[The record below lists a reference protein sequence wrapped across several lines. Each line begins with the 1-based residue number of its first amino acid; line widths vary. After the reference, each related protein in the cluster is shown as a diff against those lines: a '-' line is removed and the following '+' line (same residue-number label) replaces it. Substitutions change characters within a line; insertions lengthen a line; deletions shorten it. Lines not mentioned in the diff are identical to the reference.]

1 MENEPT
7 CWLTFARVAWPL
19 TGACAIEKKRGIGR
33 GRGAWR
39 GDAKDKGGRRRE
51 ERVYRVGSGGRELED
66 GGKYQWRGDG
76 NGERRPLSFYL

>member
-7 CWLTFARVAWPL
+7 CWLTFGRVAWPL

-39 GDAKDKGGRRRE
+39 GTQKTKEGDAGRRGCTGRGVE
-51 ERVYRVGSGGRELED
+51 GGNSRD